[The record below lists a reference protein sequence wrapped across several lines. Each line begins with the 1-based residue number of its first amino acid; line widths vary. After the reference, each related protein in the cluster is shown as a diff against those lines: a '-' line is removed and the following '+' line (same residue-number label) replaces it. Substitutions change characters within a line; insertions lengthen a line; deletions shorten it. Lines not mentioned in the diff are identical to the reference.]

1 MDSNQ
6 VAIGNIAEALF
17 SAKYQKPA
25 YVIVIAQK
33 NLNKQFS
40 FEEKLTKL
48 KEELRKKTKEFEE
61 SRKEE
66 GNEKLGVVKKE
77 AGELYTSRIS
87 TAEKEKNE
95 KVRTAEEKK
104 QEAVSAINKHFLDHI
119 K

>member
-1 MDSNQ
+1 MSTQIQDP
-6 VAIGNIAEALF
+6 VAEIKKAEEAAEKKLEEQ
-17 SAKYQKPA
+17 SA
-25 YVIVIAQK
+25 
-33 NLNKQFS
+33 N